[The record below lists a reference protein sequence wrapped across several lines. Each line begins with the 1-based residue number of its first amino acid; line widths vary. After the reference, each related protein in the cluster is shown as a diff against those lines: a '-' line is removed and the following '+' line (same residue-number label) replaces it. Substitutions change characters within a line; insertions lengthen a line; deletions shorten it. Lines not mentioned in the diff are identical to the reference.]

1 MKSLKKI
8 IIPLIIL
15 LVIGFVIVIIVKNN
29 KADLKNNKSEVLSI
43 SDAKTQS
50 YVVNSYPEVKDDDK
64 MFGSE
69 KAPLK
74 IFVYED
80 NSNLF
85 SAQLADSLDKIY
97 SENSDEV
104 IIIVRPYVAKNS
116 SFVKEAAL
124 AVECAGDQKKWAAM
138 RALLFAKVKN
148 ENLNPGDFSAYAEQ
162 INLDKE
168 DFLTCLTN
176 IEKSAKIEELSA
188 EAAKYNVV
196 GAPTMFIEDEMIL
209 GARPYE
215 DYVDSNGDNIEG
227 LATLIARKLNKE

>member
-1 MKSLKKI
+1 MKRLKNYEKITAFVIILAAAILVI
-8 IIPLIIL
+8 IILRANNNDL
-15 LVIGFVIVIIVKNN
+15 EKNKLEN
-29 KADLKNNKSEVLSI
+29 LPV

-104 IIIVRPYVAKNS
+104 TIIVRPYVAKNS

-176 IEKSAKIEELSA
+176 IEKSAKIEELSV

-196 GAPTMFIEDEMIL
+196 GAPTMFIEDEMVL

-227 LATLIARKLNKE
+227 LATLIARKIK